1 VPYRPYPSR
10 ERALSQVE
18 RHDAET
24 PPMLWS
30 PRPLSEF
37 EKRFFEASAVM
48 VRTAGASVVAIA
60 EGMRRPAG
68 EWETTT

>member
-1 VPYRPYPSR
+1 MPYRPYPSR
-10 ERALSQVE
+10 ERSLKQVG
-18 RHDAET
+18 RHAVET

-48 VRTAGASVVAIA
+48 VRTVGASLAAMA